1 MIQYFQ
7 IADLIFSLEYDDETS
22 PFAVI
27 ADKIGL
33 VRISAGIPQIRFQWR
48 NRPATVKAP
57 VTKLEKS
64 VVGNGF
70 FQTRTRQG
78 DTLQLEADESGSLT
92 VGISGP
98 RAGAGKRFRQF
109 LKKYWKYRFLYGI
122 SFNEMHAKKI
132 MYGILEPVFLAWFA
146 GHGKTLVHSSTVE
159 KDGKSFLY
167 PAWGGV
173 GKTSLMSY
181 FLSAGWNY
189 LGDDIA
195 VLSTDGRLH
204 HFPLPMHIYGYH
216 KFVCADMYK
225 RMVAGMTP
233 ADRRIWDLSMRLY
246 PPDEMSR
253 WVRPEQVYGKERIAL
268 NSKLQTVIH
277 MQRSSVSE
285 SLIFRETTP
294 QNVARYVTNTIINEI
309 PGILPMTSYPNSHAA
324 IPCLP
329 DTRQMLETLERNAA
343 QGFSNAA
350 VYEMILGP
358 ETTPEETWK
367 YLRERFPG
375 L

>member
-27 ADKIGL
+27 ADKMGL

-159 KDGKSFLY
+159 KDGKSFLF
-167 PAWGGV
+167 PTWGGV

-233 ADRRIWDLSMRLY
+233 ADRRIWDLSMKLY

>member
-1 MIQYFQ
+1 MAEKKKAAAPAAAVATDKKKALETALAQ
-7 IADLIFSLEYDDETS
+7 I
-22 PFAVI
+22 
-27 ADKIGL
+27 
-33 VRISAGIPQIRFQWR
+33 
-48 NRPATVKAP
+48 
-57 VTKLEKS
+57 EKNY
-64 VVGNGF
+64 GK
-70 FQTRTRQG
+70 
-78 DTLQLEADESGSLT
+78 
-92 VGISGP
+92 
-98 RAGAGKRFRQF
+98 GA
-109 LKKYWKYRFLYGI
+109 
-122 SFNEMHAKKI
+122 I
-132 MYGILEPVFLAWFA
+132 MR
-146 GHGKTLVHSSTVE
+146 
-159 KDGKSFLY
+159 
-167 PAWGGV
+167 
-173 GKTSLMSY
+173 
-181 FLSAGWNY
+181 

-233 ADRRIWDLSMRLY
+233 ADRRIWDLSMKLY

-329 DTRQMLETLERNAA
+329 DPRQMLETLERNAA